1 MTNDCNR
8 WLERL
13 LEEGAPANVLKEFK
27 ILYSEL
33 MLGIATNDSFTKDEI
48 FDVIKSIGN
57 SNADAV
63 DAKIYLAYVIGKFQA
78 ADAYATTIGG
88 ILNDDTTE
96 DTMLFIDKLMD
107 DAVKEII
114 NR

>member
-1 MTNDCNR
+1 MNNDCNR

-48 FDVIKSIGN
+48 FDVIKSIGD
-57 SNADAV
+57 SDADAV
-63 DAKIYLAYVIGKFQA
+63 DAKMYLAYVIGKFQA
-78 ADAYATTIGG
+78 ADAYATTIAG
-88 ILNDDTTE
+88 ILNEDATE
-96 DTMLFIDKLMD
+96 DTLLFVDKLMD
-107 DAVKEII
+107 EAVEEII

>member
-1 MTNDCNR
+1 MTNDCNK

-13 LEEGAPANVLKEFK
+13 LDEGAPASVLKELK

-33 MLGIATNDSFTKDEI
+33 MMGIATNDSFTKDEI
-48 FDVIKSIGN
+48 FNVIKSIGT
-57 SNADAV
+57 SDADAV
-63 DAKIYLAYVIGKFQA
+63 YAKMYLAYVIGKFQA

-88 ILNDDTTE
+88 IINEDTTE
-96 DTMLFIDKLMD
+96 DTMLFVDELMD
-107 DAVKEII
+107 EAVKEII